1 MWVVHVMHNGYGNFF
16 VGIWFEFF
24 KFVLADFFCSQ
35 VLCFAV
41 FILDGI
47 RLELEIQPF
56 QINWF

>member
-1 MWVVHVMHNGYGNFF
+1 MGMVIFLLGFGLNSSSLLSRFF
-16 VGIWFEFF
+16 LFTGP
-24 KFVLADFFCSQ
+24 
-35 VLCFAV
+35 CFAV